1 MRTIILILLIAFS
14 GSVFSQ
20 SEAKTKKIKT
30 LLELTGSGDL
40 GVRVMQSMVNNFK
53 KNYSEVNDKF
63 WDDFMKEVKAEDLVN
78 LIVPIYDKHFTE
90 AEIDDLTKFYRTP
103 TGKKMIE
110 VTPMITDESMTVGRA
125 WGKELGEKVV
135 KRLKQEGYIK
145 E

>member
-1 MRTIILILLIAFS
+1 
-14 GSVFSQ
+14 
-20 SEAKTKKIKT
+20 
-30 LLELTGSGDL
+30 LTGSGDL

-53 KNYSEVNDKF
+53 KNYSQVTDKF
-63 WDDFMKEVKAEDLVN
+63 WDDFMKEVKADDLVN

-90 AEIDDLTKFYRTP
+90 PEIDDLTKFYRTP